1 MKRLGL
7 DLCSC
12 GHPLVEHD
20 RSGPHRC
27 LAPKYP
33 AQRAYLRGT
42 SYIKCKCRSFQALNS
57 RPSTPVEPA
66 EPEVRANAEDAKVN
80 SKAAT
85 VPVEEALARR
95 LETGQARV
103 QALRELE
110 AYFRA
115 VRASDRVQRLQEAVC
130 G

>member
-1 MKRLGL
+1 MNRLGL
-7 DLCSC
+7 QLCVC
-12 GHPLVEHD
+12 GHPLVEHE

-33 AQRAYLRGT
+33 AQRGYLRGT
-42 SYIKCKCRSFQALNS
+42 SYTKCKCRSFQVLNS
-57 RPSTPVEPA
+57 RPSSHVEPA
-66 EPEVRANAEDAKVN
+66 EPEVRANAEDAEVR

-110 AYFRA
+110 AYLGA
-115 VRASDRVQRLQEAVC
+115 VRASDRVQRLQEAAC
-130 G
+130 A